1 MEGVGSGVR
10 FPLGDVR
17 SASDAD
23 PVLDADACYRA
34 VSAKDGRFD
43 GRFCTAVLTT
53 RIYCRPS
60 CPARTP
66 HRRNVEFYAEPAAA
80 ERAGFRAC
88 RRCRPDLAPDSPDVD
103 VRGDLVGRALRLVA
117 DGVVDDEGVAGLAER
132 LHVGERHLLRTFT
145 AEVGAGP
152 LAVARNRRVR
162 LARSMLEVSDA
173 PVGDVAFA
181 AGFGSIRQFNDAMR
195 ESTGRTPTQLR
206 EARRRDAA
214 PEPGLVLRLAVR
226 APFDGAAALRWLAAH
241 AIPGLEDVT
250 DTAYTRLVPGGSVT
264 LTPMGRREP
273 ASGPDATT
281 DHVRLR
287 AEVDDPRTLG
297 RLARRARQLLD
308 LDADPHAVLAA
319 IPDLAVGNPGLR
331 VMGSWDPWEGLA
343 RIVLGQQ
350 VSLKAA
356 RTLGGRLVAAAGADG
371 RFPTAQ
377 QVTDADLS
385 TVGLTGARA
394 RSLLACAAAVA
405 RGDVALD
412 GSVAADDALAA
423 LQPLPGVGPWTAAMV
438 AMRVLRDPDA
448 WPAGDLVLRKA
459 CEGAGLDPDD
469 AEAWRPWRA
478 YAATHLWASQ
488 MGPAVPEERD
498 HA

>member
-1 MEGVGSGVR
+1 M
-10 FPLGDVR
+10 
-17 SASDAD
+17 
-23 PVLDADACYRA
+23 LDADACYRA
-34 VSAKDGRFD
+34 VAAKDNRFD

-117 DGVVDDEGVAGLAER
+117 DGVVDDEGVAGLAAR
-132 LHVGERHLLRTFT
+132 LHVSERHLLRTFT
-145 AEVGAGP
+145 AEVGVGP
-152 LAVARNRRVR
+152 LAVARSRRVR

-173 PVGDVAFA
+173 PVSDVAFA

-195 ESTGRTPTQLR
+195 ESTGRTPTELR
-206 EARRRDAA
+206 AARRRDAA

-226 APFDGAAALRWLAAH
+226 PPFDGPAALRWLAAH
-241 AIPGLEDVT
+241 AIPGLEVVT
-250 DTAYTRLVPGGSVT
+250 SSSYTRLVPGGSVT
-264 LTPMGRREP
+264 LMPVGRPER
-273 ASGPDATT
+273 ASGPGDGV

-308 LDADPHAVLAA
+308 LDADPQAVAA
-319 IPDLAVGNPGLR
+319 ALPDLAGPHPGLR

-350 VSLKAA
+350 VSLGAA
-356 RTLGGRLVAAAGADG
+356 RTFGARLVAAASTDG
-371 RFPTAQ
+371 RFPTAAD
-377 QVTDADLS
+377 VAVADLS
-385 TVGLTGARA
+385 SVGLTGART
-394 RSLLACAAAVA
+394 RSLQACAEAVA
-405 RGDVALD
+405 NGDVVLD
-412 GSVAADDALAA
+412 GSVPAGDALAA
-423 LQPLPGVGPWTAAMV
+423 LLALPGVGRWTAAMV

-448 WPAGDLVLRKA
+448 WPASDLVLRKA
-459 CEGAGLDPDD
+459 CTTTGLDPDD

-478 YAATHLWASQ
+478 YAATHLWASS
-488 MGPAVPEERD
+488 MRPAVLKERD
-498 HA
+498 VP